1 MKLTQTADVACNEFR
16 GVSTICWDQPSREGK
31 AVKPSTWDGR
41 LTPRRGRS
49 PSPNSMCSDRA
60 SPHQTITATASRST
74 PPPTTRRKAPSASS
88 PHHARLRLHLHHL
101 WRPQAQRQRQRRRRQ
116 KEEQEEQKLQRQS
129 STETQQHITRRRR
142 SRRQQGSKQRACAL
156 NHTLSRRDAQR
167 TTE

>member
-1 MKLTQTADVACNEFR
+1 MKLTQTADVTCIEFR
-16 GVSTICWDQPSREGK
+16 GVCSQSAGTNLRGK
-31 AVKPSTWDGR
+31 RTQSNRAHRR

-49 PSPNSMCSDRA
+49 PSPNSMCSDRE

-74 PPPTTRRKAPSASS
+74 PPLTTRRKAPSASI

-142 SRRQQGSKQRACAL
+142 SRRQQGPKQRACAL